1 MEFFNKLSKL
11 SENSRIIIKN
21 SIGAFLVRGLGIFL
35 SFFSAP
41 VFIHYF
47 NNKEVM
53 GIWFTLVAVLTW
65 FLNFDLGIG
74 NGIRNQLV
82 YDLANKDYKSA
93 KTTISSGLVTITTL
107 GVIITIIGSFL
118 IRSIDLNSFFNVSQD
133 ILSEQTLNI
142 TVITIFIA
150 IMLRFVLST
159 ISSVFYAIQKS
170 AVNNLLSLI
179 VAFLQFLFVLI
190 FRFENVEKALIY
202 LAISY
207 LFVSNV
213 PSIIAGV
220 IIFSREL
227 KHCRPSIKN
236 ISIERTRKVF
246 NVGTIFFLCQIL
258 YMLIVN
264 TNEILITNL
273 YGGQYTTEYTF
284 YHKITNIVALVVT
297 LAMTPIWSVV
307 TKAQAENNYLWLSKL
322 YKKIKLAGMGVFVLQ
337 ILVIPFIPFI
347 FDIWL
352 GEGVIE
358 VDTMT
363 SISFA
368 LFAGFFVYSSL
379 LSTITN
385 GMYRMKLQLICFTL
399 GVVAKFLMDFL
410 LYKYIPNWNLI
421 VWSTVIAFIP
431 YVVSQH
437 IDLNIY
443 FKKKLK

>member
-1 MEFFNKLSKL
+1 MNFLKKISKT

-21 SIGAFLVRGLGIFL
+21 SIGAFLIRGLGIIL
-35 SFFSAP
+35 SLFSAP

-53 GIWFTLVAVLTW
+53 GVWFTLVAVLTW

-82 YDLANKDYKSA
+82 YDIANKDYKSA
-93 KTTISSGLVTITTL
+93 KTTISSGLVTIAAL
-107 GVIITIIGSFL
+107 GVFISFIGSFL
-118 IRSIDLNSFFNVSQD
+118 ICSIDLNSFFNVSKE
-133 ILSEQTLNI
+133 ILSEQTLKI
-142 TVITIFIA
+142 TVIAIFVA

-159 ISSVFYAIQKS
+159 VSSIFYAIQKS
-170 AVNNLLSLI
+170 AINNLLSLI

-190 FRFENVEKALIY
+190 FRFDNVEEALVY
-202 LAISY
+202 LAVSY
-207 LFVSNV
+207 LFISNI
-213 PSIIAGV
+213 PSIIAGAV
-220 IIFSREL
+220 VFSKEL
-227 KHCRPSIKN
+227 KFCRPSIKN
-236 ISIERTRKVF
+236 ISKERTRKIF
-246 NVGTIFFLCQIL
+246 NVGTVFFLCQIL

-284 YHKITNIVALVVT
+284 YHKITNIVALVIT

-322 YKKIKLAGMGVFVLQ
+322 YKKIKLAGLLAFILQ
-337 ILVIPFIPFI
+337 FLIIPFIPFI

-352 GEGVIE
+352 GEGVVN
-358 VDTMT
+358 VDTTT

-385 GMYRMKLQLICFTL
+385 GMYRMKLQFICFTL
-399 GVVAKFLMDFL
+399 GVIAKFSIDLL
-410 LYKYIPNWNLI
+410 LYKYISDWNLI
-421 VWSTVIAFIP
+421 VWSTVIAFVP
-431 YVVSQH
+431 YVVCQH

-443 FKKKLK
+443 FKRKLK